1 MNVFVRYT
9 YIHIENKYFY
19 EFMLIS
25 FILLIFVHTYRRYIN
40 MYKEKINTLD
50 IKHILYAYG
59 KLYI

>member
-19 EFMLIS
+19 EFMPIS
-25 FILLIFVHTYRRYIN
+25 IILLIFVHTYRRYIN

-50 IKHILYAYG
+50 IKHILYA
-59 KLYI
+59 